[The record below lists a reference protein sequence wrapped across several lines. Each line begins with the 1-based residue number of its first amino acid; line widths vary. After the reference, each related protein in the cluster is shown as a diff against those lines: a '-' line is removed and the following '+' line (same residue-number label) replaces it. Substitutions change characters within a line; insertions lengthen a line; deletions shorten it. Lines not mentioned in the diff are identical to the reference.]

1 MLVSISA
8 MVSFVFPEVQPCH
21 PAKLWR
27 KMQDIQHKVTD
38 DSIEKGITDE
48 EDPPRVVTYT
58 RGVNAH

>member
-1 MLVSISA
+1 
-8 MVSFVFPEVQPCH
+8 
-21 PAKLWR
+21 
-27 KMQDIQHKVTD
+27 MQDIQHKVTD